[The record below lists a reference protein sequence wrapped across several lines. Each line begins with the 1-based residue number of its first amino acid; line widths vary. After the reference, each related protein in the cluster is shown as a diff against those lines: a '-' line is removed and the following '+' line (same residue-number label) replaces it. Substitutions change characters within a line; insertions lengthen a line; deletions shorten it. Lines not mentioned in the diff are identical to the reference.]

1 MPSAAP
7 ISTRAPALKSAVA
20 SLVLAGDRSA
30 NLVAFEQELV
40 GFFVDA
46 ADLLGVPKSV
56 AATYGVV
63 FASPE
68 PLSFSEIAE
77 RLDFSNGSVSQ
88 ALRVLREI
96 GAIKPTHTDRD
107 KLERFVPDLE
117 LRKLVARFLEHRLEQ
132 QLATGTR
139 RLAGLKRAIPTG
151 DSIAAKELDRRLKA
165 LDKWHTR
172 ARQLMPIARTFLK
185 L

>member
-1 MPSAAP
+1 MALAATTSP
-7 ISTRAPALKSAVA
+7 ILKPVAA
-20 SLVLAGDRSA
+20 SLVLAGDRPA
-30 NLVAFEQELV
+30 DLVAFEQELV

-63 FASPE
+63 FASPA

-117 LRKLVARFLEHRLEQ
+117 LRKLVARFLEHRLER
-132 QLATGTR
+132 QLDTGSK

-151 DSIAAKELDRRLKA
+151 DTSAAKELDRRLKA
-165 LDKWHTR
+165 LADWHTR
-172 ARQLMPIARTFLK
+172 ARQLMPVARTFLK